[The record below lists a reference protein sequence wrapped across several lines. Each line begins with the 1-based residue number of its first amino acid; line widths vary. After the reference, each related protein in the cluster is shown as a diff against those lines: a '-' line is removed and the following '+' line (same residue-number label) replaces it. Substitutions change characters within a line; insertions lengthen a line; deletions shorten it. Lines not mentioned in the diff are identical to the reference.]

1 MLHGIIQFVLLVVIV
16 YLLYQLA
23 TKLPGGFNLSQLA
36 SLLNLNRSLNLSYPV
51 ITPPNNYVP
60 QNQTIQYVLSLV
72 NNDRAAYGLANV
84 SYTNFSSAQQHSESM
99 FQNYYFSHWDIYG
112 MKPYMRYT
120 LLGGPGGVDE
130 NVAYIYNSSGVNV
143 LNALKQM
150 EYNMMYNDQQCC
162 NNGHRDNIL
171 TPQHNYISIGVAYNR
186 TIIYLTEDFINNYI
200 DWVYGTPAYSN
211 GAVSLKGSM
220 LPGYS
225 LSTIEV
231 SYDTPVTNMTRGQLD
246 NTSSYGLGQM
256 IAGIGHSSNG
266 EVFYFKNITTVN
278 ATTYATQGQNFDVAF
293 DMGKLVR
300 TYGAGEYNIIV
311 FLTNDTANPN
321 YCYTDSAGV
330 EHCASFIAS
339 TYTIFINQSG
349 QSYVPHNV

>member
-1 MLHGIIQFVLLVVIV
+1 MLRGLIQLVLLVIIV
-16 YLLYQLA
+16 YLVYTLIRE
-23 TKLPGGFNLSQLA
+23 LPGGLNLGQLTGLFNLNQ
-36 SLLNLNRSLNLSYPV
+36 LNLSYPV
-51 ITPPNNYVP
+51 ISPPNNYLP
-60 QNQTIQYVLSLV
+60 QNQVMAYTLSLI

-99 FQNYYFSHWDIYG
+99 LENHYFSHWDIYG

-120 LLGGPGGVDE
+120 LLGGNGSVDE

-143 LNALKQM
+143 LGALKQM

-186 TIIYLTEDFINNYI
+186 TTIYLTEDFIDNYI
-200 DWVYGTPAYSN
+200 GWADGTPSYGN
-211 GAVSLKGSM
+211 GAVMLRGNI

-225 LSTIEV
+225 LSAVEV
-231 SYDTPVTNMTRGQLD
+231 SYDGPVMNMTRGQLD
-246 NTSSYGLGQM
+246 NTSSYGLGQT
-256 IAGIGHSSNG
+256 IAGIGHSSHG
-266 EVFYFKNITTVN
+266 EVFYFQNITTVN
-278 ATTYATQGQNFDVAF
+278 ATAYATQGQNFDVEF
-293 DMGKLVR
+293 NIDSLIQK
-300 TYGAGEYNIIV
+300 YGAGEYNLLV
-311 FLTNDTANPN
+311 FLTNSTSNPN

-330 EHCASFIAS
+330 QHCSSFIAS

-349 QSYVPHNV
+349 QSYAPQNV